1 MKRSKKIM
9 NLKESYRYA
18 NYLDTLLNTAYR
30 YLQNKGF
37 TTTTKQNHLRSKA
50 NSEAS
55 DEIVEVQK
63 PYDVEFTPN
72 DIIDFVVGVITE
84 KELLA
89 NAIAKAKSGAEI
101 NIDNAVAMNKKKQA
115 FVSVLSGIVN
125 IKPSEK
131 TTQGTDYK
139 FNQQDGNQIRY
150 FYNIEE
156 TTTIDFNRNDVKA
169 LIKKYSKECD
179 DISSKLDS
187 IEINTIVEH
196 TQKYDISDTFEDL
209 VGA

>member
-1 MKRSKKIM
+1 M

-150 FYNIEE
+150 YYNIEE
-156 TTTIDFNRNDVKA
+156 TTIIDFNRNDVKA

-179 DISSKLDS
+179 DISAKLDA

>member
-1 MKRSKKIM
+1 M
-9 NLKESYRYA
+9 NLKEAYRYA
-18 NYLDTLLNTAYR
+18 NYLDSLLDTAYY

-37 TTTTKQNHLRSKA
+37 VTTTKQNHLRSKA
-50 NSEAS
+50 NNEA
-55 DEIVEVQK
+55 DNEVVEVPK

-72 DIIDFVVGVITE
+72 NVIDFVVNVITE

-89 NAIAKAKSGAEI
+89 IAIAKAKTSTEI
-101 NIDNAVAMNKKKQA
+101 NIDNAVALNKKKQA
-115 FVSVLSGIVN
+115 FVSVLNGIAN

-150 FYNIEE
+150 YYNIEE

-179 DISSKLDS
+179 NISAKLDA
-187 IEINTIVEH
+187 IEINTMVEH

>member
-1 MKRSKKIM
+1 M

-150 FYNIEE
+150 YYNIEE
-156 TTTIDFNRNDVKA
+156 ITTIDFDRNDVKA

-179 DISSKLDS
+179 DISTKLDA

-196 TQKYDISDTFEDL
+196 IQKYDINDTFEDL

>member
-1 MKRSKKIM
+1 M

-115 FVSVLSGIVN
+115 FVSILSGIVN

-179 DISSKLDS
+179 DISSKLDA

>member
-1 MKRSKKIM
+1 M

-18 NYLDTLLNTAYR
+18 NYLDALLNTAYR

-50 NSEAS
+50 NNEAS

-101 NIDNAVAMNKKKQA
+101 NIDNAVAMNKKKQT
-115 FVSVLSGIVN
+115 FISVLNGIAD
-125 IKPSEK
+125 IKPREK

-179 DISSKLDS
+179 DISSKLDA

>member
-1 MKRSKKIM
+1 M

-72 DIIDFVVGVITE
+72 DVIDFVVGVITE

-89 NAIAKAKSGAEI
+89 NAIAKSKSGAEI

-150 FYNIEE
+150 YYNIEE
-156 TTTIDFNRNDVKA
+156 TTIIDFNRNDVKA

-179 DISSKLDS
+179 DISAKLDA

-196 TQKYDISDTFEDL
+196 TQKYDISDTI
-209 VGA
+209 